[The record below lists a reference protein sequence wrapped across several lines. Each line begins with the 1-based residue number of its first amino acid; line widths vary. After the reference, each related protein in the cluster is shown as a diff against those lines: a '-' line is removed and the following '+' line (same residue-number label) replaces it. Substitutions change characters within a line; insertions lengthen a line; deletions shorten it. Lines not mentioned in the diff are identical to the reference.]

1 MHLLIRVILT
11 ILVAIGIS
19 IILVQFKNR
28 SNFPN
33 IIMIPL
39 ITALITKFTLGDWDD
54 DYQWT
59 ASDIAYWTSIIL
71 ASYTVVHT
79 ADSNSIDLDKY

>member
-1 MHLLIRVILT
+1 MHLLLRVILT

-79 ADSNSIDLDKY
+79 TDSNSIDLDKY